1 MNVKWHGQHV
11 IPERAMLEQRIAWH
25 REHQLA
31 CACRPIPA
39 KLRASMRGEPQRKRV
54 AKVAPVKKKARAG

>member
-1 MNVKWHGQHV
+1 
-11 IPERAMLEQRIAWH
+11 MLEQRIAWH

-39 KLRASMRGEPQRKRV
+39 KLRASMRGESQRKRV

>member
-11 IPERAMLEQRIAWH
+11 IPERATLEQRIAWH

-54 AKVAPVKKKARAG
+54 TKVAPVKKKARAG